1 MEFLICAT
9 RLLTLHFVLKEEK
22 PKRVCSR
29 GLTETVFHMEIF
41 CNDIHTY
48 ICTYF
53 HMISSLFLTNTL
65 EKKGEFKLVGNF
77 KVKQVE
83 YFQNFYF
90 IFQGHLERES
100 FCHNKNTYRS
110 TYNKNFIYKLKWHSK
125 KPHGNANF

>member
-65 EKKGEFKLVGNF
+65 EKKDQFKLVGNF

-90 IFQGHLERES
+90 IFKDIWREKA
-100 FCHNKNTYRS
+100 FVTTKIPTNLPITKTL
-110 TYNKNFIYKLKWHSK
+110 FI
-125 KPHGNANF
+125 N